1 MANMRNQVSP
11 KTGKV
16 DIIDRHTKGRA
27 IIIDS
32 DLLFNG
38 ACQDYIML
46 LIDQAEISDYHD
58 IIIVCR
64 PDDEQ
69 KTLDFLEHW
78 MLKAQ
83 VLERFTNYKEI
94 ISKYKILF
102 AFVSLRNKDK
112 FKEYYHTD
120 CFTR

>member
-1 MANMRNQVSP
+1 MRNQVSP

>member
-83 VLERFTNYKEI
+83 VQERFTNYKEI